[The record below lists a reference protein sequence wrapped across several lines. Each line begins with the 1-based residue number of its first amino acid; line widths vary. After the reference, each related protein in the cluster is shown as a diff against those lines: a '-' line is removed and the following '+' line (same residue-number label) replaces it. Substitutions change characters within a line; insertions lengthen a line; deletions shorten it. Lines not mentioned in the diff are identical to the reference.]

1 MIRAIS
7 IVLILAIALQTVGCS
22 SWRPLT
28 SANKVA
34 ENKRHQLIRDEAFG
48 KLMEGMRVKMRIREG
63 TGVLIDRQVFKCVI
77 KGVGLTSLTVMP
89 VTPLTPF
96 MSSVRIRA
104 RKRITL
110 KYSDI
115 VSIEYDSDRGRGLTV
130 FLVGVGVGTIL
141 GFLGFA
147 FHFARSGD

>member
-22 SWRPLT
+22 AWRPLT

-34 ENKRHQLIRDEAFG
+34 ENKRQQLIRDEAFG

-63 TGVLIDRQVFKCVI
+63 TGVLIGRQVFKCVI
-77 KGVGLTSLTVMP
+77 KRVGLTSLTVMP
-89 VTPLTPF
+89 LTPL

-141 GFLGFA
+141 GFLGLA